1 MKRPIGITA
10 AALAVGL
17 ALTGCSSSN
26 ADQEAVSKLALK
38 SAAKYAYG
46 DKESVVGSWTW
57 RDGWAVLVKGVGK
70 NNDGPYVNWQAYA
83 FAPDGGSWKQ
93 SQSELVE
100 SSSAPDKTPHKATC
114 LTLAQTDAE
123 VRSCGDL
130 SD

>member
-26 ADQEAVSKLALK
+26 ADQEAVSKLAL
-38 SAAKYAYG
+38 SATKPAPG
-46 DKESVVGSWTW
+46 DKESIAGVWKW
-57 RDGWAVLVKGVGK
+57 RGGWSVLVKVTGK
-70 NNDGPYVNWQAYA
+70 NGDGSYTYWNAYGYVPEGKNWDRQQYEVI
-83 FAPDGGSWKQ
+83 DQ
-93 SQSELVE
+93 SANPS
-100 SSSAPDKTPHKATC
+100 KTPHKATC